1 MKKRSTISAGKA
13 MCILSVLAIII
24 LLCVLCVIQFNES
37 KTVRELCVA
46 IQAGNI
52 EHLEVLLQEG
62 ADANGTTRTIFYLPV
77 SIVTESNA
85 LSTPLLTAC
94 ESGNPDAVALLLKYN
109 ADPNKRVAGG
119 FNALEAV
126 YNTDTGR
133 AARFETIPILL
144 DYGVDL
150 TYAASLTRTDHVAFR
165 EVFLAT
171 DDTAAQSIALLELY
185 TNIPESLTDA
195 SGTTLLGKCHSPIVA
210 DWLIRKGADVN
221 AANDNGNT
229 PLMYAAERGYREI
242 IEVLILNGAN
252 TALKNNAGKT
262 AYDLARENGF
272 TELSQMLSPAD

>member
-1 MKKRSTISAGKA
+1 MNIKKHIIAILAFGVSAISIALGA
-13 MCILSVLAIII
+13 LW
-24 LLCVLCVIQFNES
+24 VIQSQKS

>member
-1 MKKRSTISAGKA
+1 MNIRKHIIAILAFGVSAISIALGA
-13 MCILSVLAIII
+13 LW
-24 LLCVLCVIQFNES
+24 VIQSQKS

-133 AARFETIPILL
+133 AARFETIPMLL

-210 DWLIRKGADVN
+210 DWLIQKGADVN

-229 PLMYAAERGYREI
+229 PLMHAAERGYREI

>member
-1 MKKRSTISAGKA
+1 M
-13 MCILSVLAIII
+13 
-24 LLCVLCVIQFNES
+24 
-37 KTVRELCVA
+37 
-46 IQAGNI
+46 
-52 EHLEVLLQEG
+52 
-62 ADANGTTRTIFYLPV
+62 
-77 SIVTESNA
+77 
-85 LSTPLLTAC
+85 LTAC
-94 ESGNPDAVALLLKYN
+94 ESGNPDAVALLLKYD
-109 ADPNKRVAGG
+109 ADPNKRIAGG
-119 FNALEAV
+119 FNAIEAV
-126 YNTDTGR
+126 YSSNAGR
-133 AARFETIPILL
+133 AARFEIIPMLL
-144 DYGVDL
+144 EYGADL
-150 TYAASLTRTDHVAFR
+150 SYSESLTRTDNVAFR
-165 EVFLAT
+165 EVRLAT

>member
-1 MKKRSTISAGKA
+1 MNIKKHIIAILAFGVSAISIALGA
-13 MCILSVLAIII
+13 LW
-24 LLCVLCVIQFNES
+24 VIQSQKS

-133 AARFETIPILL
+133 AARFETIPMLL

>member
-1 MKKRSTISAGKA
+1 MNIRKHIIAILAFGVSAISIALGA
-13 MCILSVLAIII
+13 LW
-24 LLCVLCVIQFNES
+24 VIQSQKS

-94 ESGNPDAVALLLKYN
+94 ESGNPDAVALLLKYD
-109 ADPNKRVAGG
+109 ADPNKRIAGG
-119 FNALEAV
+119 FNAIEAV
-126 YNTDTGR
+126 YSSNAGR
-133 AARFETIPILL
+133 AARFEIIPMLL
-144 DYGVDL
+144 ECGADL
-150 TYAASLTRTDHVAFR
+150 SYSESLTRTDNVAFQ
-165 EVFLAT
+165 EVRLAT

>member
-1 MKKRSTISAGKA
+1 MNIRKHIIAILAFGVSAISIALGA
-13 MCILSVLAIII
+13 LW
-24 LLCVLCVIQFNES
+24 VIQSQKS

-133 AARFETIPILL
+133 AARFETIPMLL

>member
-1 MKKRSTISAGKA
+1 MNIRKHIIAILAFGVSAISIALGA
-13 MCILSVLAIII
+13 LW
-24 LLCVLCVIQFNES
+24 VIQSQKS

-133 AARFETIPILL
+133 AARFETIPMLL

-272 TELSQMLSPAD
+272 TELSQMLSPTD

>member
-1 MKKRSTISAGKA
+1 MNIRKHIIAILAFGVSAISIALGA
-13 MCILSVLAIII
+13 LW
-24 LLCVLCVIQFNES
+24 VIQSQKS

-133 AARFETIPILL
+133 AARFETIPMLL

-210 DWLIRKGADVN
+210 DWLIQKGADVN

>member
-1 MKKRSTISAGKA
+1 MNIRKHIIAILAFGVSAISIALGA
-13 MCILSVLAIII
+13 LW
-24 LLCVLCVIQFNES
+24 VIQSQKS
-37 KTVRELCVA
+37 KTVRELCDA
-46 IQAGNI
+46 IRAGDND
-52 EHLEVLLQEG
+52 HLEVLLQEG

-94 ESGNPDAVALLLKYN
+94 ESGNPDAVALLLKYD
-109 ADPNKRVAGG
+109 ADPNKRIAGG
-119 FNALEAV
+119 FNAIEAV
-126 YNTDTGR
+126 YSSNAGR
-133 AARFETIPILL
+133 AARFEIIPMLL
-144 DYGVDL
+144 EYGAEL
-150 TYAASLTRTDHVAFR
+150 SYSESLTRTDNVAFR
-165 EVFLAT
+165 EVRLAT

>member
-1 MKKRSTISAGKA
+1 MNIKKHIIAILAFGVSAISIALGA
-13 MCILSVLAIII
+13 LW
-24 LLCVLCVIQFNES
+24 VIQSQKS

-133 AARFETIPILL
+133 AARFETIPMLL

-195 SGTTLLGKCHSPIVA
+195 SGTTLLG
-210 DWLIRKGADVN
+210 N
-221 AANDNGNT
+221 AIA
-229 PLMYAAERGYREI
+229 P
-242 IEVLILNGAN
+242 
-252 TALKNNAGKT
+252 
-262 AYDLARENGF
+262 
-272 TELSQMLSPAD
+272 